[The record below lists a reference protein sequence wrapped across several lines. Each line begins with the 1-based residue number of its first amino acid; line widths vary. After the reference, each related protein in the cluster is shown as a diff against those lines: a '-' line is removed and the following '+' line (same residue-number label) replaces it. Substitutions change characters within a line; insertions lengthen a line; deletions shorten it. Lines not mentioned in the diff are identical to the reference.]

1 MPEEER
7 ALWRAYKEEDDESA
21 RRHIIEAYQ
30 PLVFREV
37 MPYRTMPVVMD
48 AVQEGTIGL
57 IEAVERY
64 DPTRGVAF
72 SLYAVHRVRGRILDF
87 LRREGSVDLPCLEA
101 ETEAQETAKEL
112 LVDERASGC
121 GARGASCARRRTWC
135 GDGAAAPARAARTRG
150 RNHRWY
156 AGADDGRIARRYAC
170 PYLSPAAERH
180 SPRARN
186 AFTFYPTLEGL
197 IILGLHF
204 IRDFLNP
211 SYGV

>member
-1 MPEEER
+1 MFSEYMTKLSAVRKLTPEEER
-7 ALWRAYKEEDDESA
+7 ALWRAYKEEGDEFA
-21 RRHIIEAYQ
+21 RRRIIEAYQ

-64 DPTRGVAF
+64 DPMRGVAF

-112 LVDERASGC
+112 LVDERASVAELAEHHALVDVL
-121 GARGASCARRRTWC
+121 GAVM
-135 GDGAAAPARAARTRG
+135 
-150 RNHRWY
+150 
-156 AGADDGRIARRYAC
+156 
-170 PYLSPAAERH
+170 ERL
-180 SPRARN
+180 PLRERLV
-186 AFTFYPTLEGL
+186 LEGVT
-197 IILGLHF
+197 IGGTQAKTMAESLGVTPAHIYRLQQSGIRRVRGMLSRF
-204 IRDFLNP
+204 IQHWK
-211 SYGV
+211 V

>member
-1 MPEEER
+1 MFSEYMTKLSAVRKLTPEEER
-7 ALWRAYKEEDDESA
+7 ALWHAYKEEGDESA
-21 RRHIIEAYQ
+21 RRRIIEAYQ

-64 DPTRGVAF
+64 DPMRGVAF

-112 LVDERASGC
+112 LVDERASVAELAEHHALVDVL
-121 GARGASCARRRTWC
+121 GAVMERLPLRERLVLEGVTI
-135 GDGAAAPARAARTRG
+135 GGTQARTMAESLGVTPAHIYRLQQSGIRRVRG
-150 RNHRWY
+150 M
-156 AGADDGRIARRYAC
+156 
-170 PYLSPAAERH
+170 LSR
-180 SPRARN
+180 
-186 AFTFYPTLEGL
+186 
-197 IILGLHF
+197 F
-204 IRDFLNP
+204 IQHWK
-211 SYGV
+211 V

>member
-1 MPEEER
+1 MFSEYMTKLSAVRKLTPEEER
-7 ALWRAYKEEDDESA
+7 ALWRAYKEEGDESA
-21 RRHIIEAYQ
+21 RRRIIEAYQ

-112 LVDERASGC
+112 LVDEQASVAELAEHHALVDVL
-121 GARGASCARRRTWC
+121 GAV
-135 GDGAAAPARAARTRG
+135 
-150 RNHRWY
+150 
-156 AGADDGRIARRYAC
+156 I
-170 PYLSPAAERH
+170 ERL
-180 SPRARN
+180 PLRERLV
-186 AFTFYPTLEGL
+186 LEGVT
-197 IILGLHF
+197 IGGTQAQTMAESLGVTPAHIYRLQQSGIRRVRGMLSRF
-204 IRDFLNP
+204 IQHWK
-211 SYGV
+211 V